1 MKRTKKAQVGSW
13 LSKYAPEAANL
24 ISSMSRK
31 KQAKDFA
38 ENQISRKI
46 GSQASKVKKIGT
58 SNPNRST
65 DAYTNP
71 KLTDIF
77 SRIKDDYNSMMNEK
91 NIGAGNRNVRAA
103 GEVKRQIKK
112 QNYKTGGTAKAKTGK
127 LIPKKSS
134 VSKKLGSAKKT
145 IGNMRFT
152 KKKK

>member
-13 LSKYAPEAANL
+13 LSKYAPEAANR

-77 SRIKDDYNSMMNEK
+77 SRMNEK

-112 QNYKTGGTAKAKTGK
+112 QNYKIGGTAKAKTGK